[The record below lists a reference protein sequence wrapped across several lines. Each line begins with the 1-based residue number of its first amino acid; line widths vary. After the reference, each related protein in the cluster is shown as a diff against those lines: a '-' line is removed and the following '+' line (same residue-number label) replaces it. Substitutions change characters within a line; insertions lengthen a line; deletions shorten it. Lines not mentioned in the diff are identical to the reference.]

1 MNKLLN
7 KDIDFEMSLFKVLA
21 ATALI
26 ANTLGYISDAL
37 FYGINHETIFTF
49 LCALVMYFASAYGM
63 YYKKSKIPIMIILF
77 VCTMI
82 EFPVMYILYGG
93 DRIGYM
99 ILGIV
104 GVALFLKGRMRT
116 YGTGF
121 LILIDAAIV
130 LWRKLN
136 PDMAFMSMQGDSTV
150 AAVIDFVIAG
160 VSISV
165 MLVMLLNR
173 YEAQQIKLQKLTAD
187 LQLMV
192 NLDPLTQLYNRR
204 YLTEYLDEKIK
215 EPEVEFAVALLD
227 IDDFKGVNDT
237 YGHIYGDKTLQ
248 EFARILKE
256 QIKGAGIAAR
266 FGGEEFMLVFDE
278 TDKENIN
285 QILGRIA
292 TEFERYGIETKEI
305 TLSFSAGVENF
316 HNEDRITKLFNA
328 ADEKL
333 YHAKHKGKN
342 NVVYEKGEKVVN
354 MY

>member
-7 KDIDFEMSLFKVLA
+7 KDIDFEMSLFQVLA
-21 ATALI
+21 STAII

-37 FYGINHETIFTF
+37 FYGVNNETIFTF
-49 LCALVMYFASAYGM
+49 LCALIMYIASGIGM
-63 YYKKSKIPIMIILF
+63 YLRKPKIAISIILL
-77 VCTMI
+77 VCNLI
-82 EFPVMYILYGG
+82 EFPAMYLLYGG

-99 ILGIV
+99 ILGVV
-104 GVALFLKGRMRT
+104 GAALFLKGDKRI
-116 YGTGF
+116 YETGC
-121 LILIDAAIV
+121 LIILDAVII

-136 PDMAFMSMQGDSTV
+136 PDMTFMSAQGDSTV

-165 MLVMLLNR
+165 MLIMLLNR
-173 YEAQQIKLQKLTAD
+173 YETQQTKLRKLTTD

-248 EFARILKE
+248 EFARILKAE
-256 QIKGAGIAAR
+256 IKGAGIAAR
-266 FGGEEFMLVFDE
+266 FGGEEFMLVFDD
-278 TDKENIN
+278 TDKESIY

-292 TEFERYGIETKEI
+292 ADFERYGMETKEI
-305 TLSFSAGVENF
+305 PLSFSAGVENF

-333 YHAKHKGKN
+333 YHAKHRGKN
-342 NVVYEKGEKVVN
+342 NVVYENEKVVS

>member
-7 KDIDFEMSLFKVLA
+7 KDIDFEMSLFQVLA
-21 ATALI
+21 STAII

-37 FYGINHETIFTF
+37 FYGVNSETIFTF
-49 LCALVMYFASAYGM
+49 LCALIMYVASGIGM
-63 YYKKSKIPIMIILF
+63 YLRKPTIAITIILS
-77 VCTMI
+77 VCNLI

-99 ILGIV
+99 ILGVV
-104 GVALFLKGRMRT
+104 GVALFLKGQERI

-121 LILIDAAIV
+121 LIILDAAII

-136 PDMAFMSMQGDSTV
+136 PNMTFMSMQGDSTV

-165 MLVMLLNR
+165 MLIMLLYR
-173 YEAQQIKLQKLTAD
+173 YEKQQRKLQKLTTD

-215 EPEVEFAVALLD
+215 EQDVEFAVALLD
-227 IDDFKGVNDT
+227 IDDFKEINDH
-237 YGHIYGDKTLQ
+237 YGHLYGDKTLQ
-248 EFARILKE
+248 EFANIMKRE
-256 QIKGAGIAAR
+256 IKGQGISAR
-266 FGGEEFMLVFDE
+266 FGGEEFMLVFDQTE
-278 TDKENIN
+278 KELMEE
-285 QILGRIA
+285 ILSRIA
-292 TEFERYGIETKEI
+292 QDFECYGRETKGCR
-305 TLSFSAGVENF
+305 LSFSAGVEIF

-333 YHAKHKGKN
+333 YHAKRLGKN
-342 NVVYEKGEKVVN
+342 KVIYYEEK
-354 MY
+354 

>member
-21 ATALI
+21 TTAII

-37 FYGINHETIFTF
+37 FYGINNETIFTF
-49 LCALVMYFASAYGM
+49 LCAVIMYIASVYGM
-63 YYKKSKIPIMIILF
+63 HYKEPRIPIVIILF
-77 VCTMI
+77 VCTLI

-104 GVALFLKGRMRT
+104 GVALFLKGRARA

-121 LILIDAAIV
+121 LIILDAAIV

-136 PDMAFMSMQGDSTV
+136 PDMKFMSTQGDSTI

-160 VSISV
+160 ISISV
-165 MLVMLLNR
+165 MLIMLLNR
-173 YEAQQIKLQKLTAD
+173 YEKQQVRLQKLTTE

-227 IDDFKGVNDT
+227 IDDFKGVNDNF
-237 YGHIYGDKTLQ
+237 GHIYGDKTLQ
-248 EFARILKE
+248 AFGKILKE
-256 QIKGAGIAAR
+256 KIKGYGIAAR
-266 FGGEEFMLVFDE
+266 FGGEEFMLVFDKTE
-278 TDKENIN
+278 KQSMDE
-285 QILGRIA
+285 ILNHIA
-292 TEFERYGIETKEI
+292 IEFEHYGMETKGI
-305 TLSFSAGVENF
+305 SLSFSAGVEIF

-333 YHAKHKGKN
+333 YHAKHMGKN
-342 NVVYEKGEKVVN
+342 KVVYEKGEKVIS